1 MQRQWSVGRIFKNIV
16 WAKGIVVTMFVL
28 TRLVFAQGETSANLV
43 SDPYFEQNDSGFYA
57 QDYGSVYRST
67 DTPIEGSASL
77 RLETDG
83 WGTAHWWSYEFA
95 GKASSLTVAAHLRS
109 DLESASNLQFCAIVY
124 YTDWSTTENCT
135 AVSGAAGDKGTVTAQ
150 VDVDSTQPLM
160 WVNFRMYQEGSDP
173 LRFTLDAAD
182 ARLVITE
189 QPPAGGGGQSGGDSG
204 GGDSGGGDSGG
215 GNGGGNNT
223 DVCAPSPNTVYPG
236 FTYQLPTVRPFV
248 PLTDYTQG
256 GNTSQAMVRLKG
268 AADAAIQGNPPYG
281 YAPKMSLM
289 AYRATGNPVYLNDAI
304 TRVDAFVTQ
313 FENAIAAGEY
323 PDVAGDSY
331 LEVGWY
337 IDNLALTYDQA
348 YEQLTPEQR
357 QRWAAIADQAIFNVW
372 HPADASWGGQS
383 FPWTGWSICDPGNNY
398 HFSFLRATM
407 TWALASQNSEMIAF
421 LQTQKFPPLLDYYAA
436 LPGGGT
442 REGTGYG
449 SAIGNML
456 GNFITWKTAT
466 GEDLASV
473 IPHTRETI
481 DYWVHATVPTRD
493 RFAPIADL
501 SRESIPNL
509 YDYQENL
516 VHQAVVLSA
525 GTPEARRGTWW
536 LQNNSVNGVANVF
549 NIAGDLLPYPDQ
561 PETPTALMY
570 HSPGAGVV
578 FARTSWETDA
588 TWMAFVAGKYDQSHA
603 HHDQGSF
610 TFFKND
616 WLSVTSNIW
625 SNSGLHLE
633 DEAHNVIRFERA
645 DGSVIEQ
652 NPSDEVESS
661 MTPTVDGSTT
671 TVVAELK
678 NAYSAHANLIQ
689 DWTRTLVLSEGN
701 LRVTDTCTV
710 AQGVQPV
717 FQVQVPVVPVV
728 QIDGSIEA
736 GNLRIFSMQ
745 PVTVAIV
752 ATNAAEFSKGYRVEL
767 RSTEGCSFDVEL
779 QAFDNPS
786 PQPGP
791 GPNPNPNPNSTPSPA
806 PNASPAPV
814 PTTIVNE
821 TDPIEA
827 IWSESGPAAVRV
839 KSPAQHMHFTAGAPI
854 RILADARDPNA
865 WMCPPGHPPYVCAGT
880 LVRFYVDGQLVGSA
894 TPSATDMNLWEMR
907 LGDGLPAGD
916 HVLTVAYVPYDPA
929 AGGGG
934 SAVNGLTPVTIH
946 VDPPIARAAQVELT
960 EDLVLSGSDDLNWN
974 DVTVIGHGFKVV
986 AAAGFSGHVKIQN
999 ASITGLGTYTAPGID
1014 VVTTGEVTISG
1025 NVFEATGGVRIGA
1038 NGSSPITIAGN
1049 ELRAN
1054 NLLTYVSSNP
1064 DVPVMLE
1071 LAGNTTGAKRIA
1083 GNRIGAGIL
1092 RVRGDGW
1099 QIGGLDAG
1107 EGNVLMGPRAV
1118 LELNN
1123 SSNDLVQG
1131 NYLRHDYHGGFSQG
1145 FNIVLWGSS
1154 DHELIE
1160 HNVIRG
1166 GSWPVQNGAGEFR
1179 YNLVADSGHNFW
1191 RGAKNNTSIHHN
1203 VFAHTS
1209 GGNTGFEGVFKFA
1222 GGETGVTVFNNTFD
1236 VAGAISGYDG
1246 PAFNI
1251 GEESSVAS
1259 IRNNAFT
1266 GFRNVS
1272 GFGGALVSAPEG
1284 SVGAPR
1290 IGYAD
1295 YNAWFNPLAPSAAP
1309 YLPEIVN
1316 GVPGLHDVSANP
1328 QFAGAAEVPYRI
1340 AEGCIWLGNCSTG
1353 EVLARYRDL
1362 YRPSPASPLAGAGS
1376 PADGQGTVIGAIG
1389 ADNINPADRFGRQQ

>member
-1 MQRQWSVGRIFKNIV
+1 MQRQRSIRRIFTNII
-16 WAKGIVVTMFVL
+16 WATGLVVAIAAL
-28 TRLVFAQGETSANLV
+28 TRLAFAQSETSANLV
-43 SDPYFEQNDSGFYA
+43 SDPYFEDNAAGFYA

-67 DTPIEGSASL
+67 DAPIEGAASL

-83 WGTAHWWSYEFA
+83 WGTAHWWSFGFA
-95 GKASSLTVAAHLRS
+95 GKASSLSVAAHLRS
-109 DLESASNLQFCAIVY
+109 DLESGSNLQFCAIVY
-124 YTDWSTTENCT
+124 YADWSTTENCT
-135 AVSGAAGDKGTVTAQ
+135 AVSGSAGDKGVIAAQ
-150 VDVDSTQPLM
+150 VDVDPTQTLM
-160 WVNFRMYQEGSDP
+160 WVNIRMFQEGSDP

-189 QPPAGGGGQSGGDSG
+189 QPPAGGGDQG
-204 GGDSGGGDSGG
+204 GGDSGGGDNGGGDSGG
-215 GNGGGNNT
+215 GSNSNACT
-223 DVCAPSPNTVYPG
+223 PSPDTVYPG

-256 GNTSQAMVRLKG
+256 GAASPSMVRLKG

-281 YAPKMSLM
+281 YAPKLSLI
-289 AYRATGNPVYLNDAI
+289 AYRATGNQVYLTDAI
-304 TRVDAFVTQ
+304 TRVEAFVTE
-313 FENAIAAGEY
+313 FENAIANGEY

-337 IDNLALTYDQA
+337 IENLALTYDQA
-348 YEQLTPEQR
+348 YEQLTPSQR
-357 QRWAAIADQAIFNVW
+357 QRWAAIADQTIYNVW
-372 HPADASWGGQS
+372 HPSEAEWGGQP
-383 FPWTGWSICDPGNNY
+383 FPWTGWSVCDPGNNY

-407 TWALASQNSEMIAF
+407 TWALVSQNAETIAF
-421 LQTQKFPPLLDYYAA
+421 LQAQKFPPLLDYYAA

-466 GEDLASV
+466 GEDLANI

-516 VHQAVVLSA
+516 IHQAVVLSP
-525 GTPEARRGTWW
+525 GTAQARRGTWW
-536 LQNNSVNGVANVF
+536 LQNNSVNGVAHVF

-561 PETPTALMY
+561 PEAPTALMY
-570 HSPGAGVV
+570 HSPGAGAL
-578 FARTSWETDA
+578 FARTNWDTDA
-588 TWMAFVAGKYDQSHA
+588 TWMAVVAGKYDQSHA

-625 SNSGLHLE
+625 SHSGLHLE
-633 DEAHNVIRFERA
+633 DDAHNVIRFERA
-645 DGSVIEQ
+645 DASVIAQ
-652 NPSDEVESS
+652 NPSDAVESS
-661 MTPTVDGSTT
+661 MTATTNGSTT
-671 TVVAELK
+671 TVVAELA

-689 DWTRTLVLSEGN
+689 GWTRTLVLSEDT

-710 AQGVQPV
+710 AQGVQPI
-717 FQVQVPVVPVV
+717 FQLQVPAVPVLKA
-728 QIDGSIEA
+728 DGSIEA
-736 GNLRIFSMQ
+736 GDLRIVPMQ
-745 PVTVAIV
+745 PVTMAFVSN
-752 ATNAAEFSKGYRVEL
+752 NAAEFSRGYRVEL
-767 RSTEGCSFDVEL
+767 RSTGGCGFDVEL
-779 QAFDNPS
+779 QAFDNPA

-791 GPNPNPNPNSTPSPA
+791 GPNPNPNPTPSPTPS

-814 PTTIVNE
+814 PTTIVND
-821 TDPIEA
+821 TDPIQA

-839 KSPAQHMHFTAGAPI
+839 KSPAQHMRFTAGAPI

-865 WMCPPGHPPYVCAGT
+865 WMCPPGHPPYVCPGT

-916 HVLTVAYVPYDPA
+916 HVLAVAYVPYAPGTS
-929 AGGGG
+929 GGGQ
-934 SAVNGLTPVTIH
+934 AVNGLAPVTIH
-946 VDPPIARAAQVELT
+946 VDPPAARATEFELT
-960 EDLVLSGSDDLNWN
+960 EDLVLSGSTDLNWN
-974 DVTVIGHGFKVV
+974 DVTVIGNGFKVV
-986 AAAGFSGHVKIQN
+986 AADGFSGNVTIQN
-999 ASITGLGTYTAPGID
+999 ASIGGLGGYTTPGID
-1014 VVTTGEVTISG
+1014 VVTTGAVTIADS
-1025 NVFEATGGVRIGA
+1025 VFEATGGVRIGA
-1038 NGSSPITIAGN
+1038 IGADPITIARN

-1071 LAGNTTGAKRIA
+1071 LIGGTTAAKTIV

-1092 RVRGDGW
+1092 RVRGNGW
-1099 QIGGLDAG
+1099 QIGGLDAAS
-1107 EGNVLMGPRAV
+1107 GNVLIGPRVV
-1118 LELNN
+1118 LELND
-1123 SSNDLVQG
+1123 SSNNVIQG

-1154 DHELIE
+1154 DNELIE

-1166 GSWPVQNGAGEFR
+1166 GSWPVQNGGGEFR
-1179 YNLVADSGHNFW
+1179 YNLIADSGHNFW
-1191 RGAKNNTSIHHN
+1191 RGAKSNTSIHHN

-1209 GGNTGFEGVFKFA
+1209 GGNTGFEGVFKFF

-1236 VAGAISGYDG
+1236 VAGSISGYDG

-1251 GEESSVAS
+1251 GEGTSVAS

-1272 GFGGALVSAPEG
+1272 GFGGALVSAPG
-1284 SVGAPR
+1284 GVIAAPR
-1290 IGYAD
+1290 VGYAD
-1295 YNAWFNPLAPSAAP
+1295 YNAWFNPLAPATTP

-1316 GVPGLHDVSANP
+1316 GVPGLHDVTANP
-1328 QFAGAAEVPYRI
+1328 QFAGTVDLPYRI
-1340 AEGCIWLGNCSTG
+1340 AEGCIWLGNCSTS
-1353 EVLARYRDL
+1353 EVLARYREI
-1362 YRPSPASPLAGAGS
+1362 YRLSPGSPLVGAGN
-1376 PADGQGTVIGAIG
+1376 PADGQGTMIGAVG
-1389 ADNINPADRFGRQQ
+1389 ADTTNPADRFGRQQ